1 MKIMLPKIGDKIQ
14 YIEDR
19 NSIVLVGANGA
30 GKTRM
35 SVWIE
40 ENNKNINVHRIS
52 AQKSLN
58 MPASVKISEISS
70 SFEKLKY
77 GLNSDDKQWLDD
89 NGKRGYRWGGA
100 PAIHMLDDFES
111 LMEYLMTEYSDI
123 SIEYRTEH
131 KAGNTSFDKKTK
143 LDIICKIWQ
152 NVIEHRK
159 LKISTGKV
167 EVFPIGKDKE
177 KYNGKEMSDG
187 ERAIF
192 YFIAEVMCADDNSLI
207 IIDEP
212 ENHLHK
218 SILVKLWNAIEKA
231 KTNCMFLYITHD
243 LDFAVS
249 RENSQLVWVKSMDK
263 IDEWTYELIG
273 DNDNIPNAVYLEIL
287 GSRQKVLLVEGEFNS
302 IDKRLYSKIYP
313 EYNIIPVHSC
323 YKVIEITKSYNA
335 SGNLHYKE
343 VVGIIDRDR
352 RSENE
357 LQALKNSKIYSP
369 DVAEVENL
377 FLLEDVIRAVSLKLK
392 MDNEIN
398 TIIETVKKGV
408 FKYLKDNI
416 ECQALLFTKQEYK
429 NIINTIQN
437 KKSNSLTEY
446 QNNINQIPN
455 NYRIQELY
463 TQYENELQSIWKRQ
477 DYLMAL
483 KLINGKDLID
493 HSGILGAFK
502 FKKKGYIEFVLSIL
516 DDDNKNNRDEND
528 SNVSQNLLEAL
539 RQHMSLN

>member
-1 MKIMLPKIGDKIQ
+1 MKIILPKLDNVESV
-14 YIEDR
+14 IENR
-19 NSIVLVGANGA
+19 TSIVLVGANGA

-40 ENNKNINVHRIS
+40 ENNKEINVHRIS

-77 GLNSDDKQWLDD
+77 GSNSDDKQWLAD
-89 NGKRGYRWGGA
+89 NGKRDYRWGGA

-111 LMEYLMTEYSDI
+111 LMEYLMTEYSDT
-123 SIEYRTEH
+123 SIEYRIEH
-131 KAGNTSFDKKTK
+131 KSGKINFDNETK
-143 LDIICKIWQ
+143 LDIICKIWKE
-152 NVIEHRK
+152 VIEHRK

-167 EVFPIGKDKE
+167 EVFPIDNDKE

-231 KTNCMFLYITHD
+231 KANCMFLYITHD
-243 LDFAVS
+243 LDFALS
-249 RENSQLVWVKSMDK
+249 RENSQIVWVKSMDK
-263 IDEWTYELIG
+263 IDEWMYELIA

-287 GSRQKVLLVEGEFNS
+287 GSRQKVLLVEGESNS

-313 EYNIIPVHSC
+313 EYNVIPVHSC

-335 SGNLHYKE
+335 LDNLHYNE

-352 RSENE
+352 RSEKE
-357 LQALKNSKIYSP
+357 LQVLKNSKIYSP
-369 DVAEVENL
+369 NVAEVENL
-377 FLLEDVIRAVSLKLK
+377 FLLEDVIKAVCLKLK
-392 MDNEIN
+392 RVDEIN
-398 TIIETVKKGV
+398 TIIEAAKRGV
-408 FKYLKDNI
+408 FEYLENNI
-416 ECQALLFTKQEYK
+416 EHQALLFTKQEYM
-429 NIINTIQN
+429 NTINKIQN
-437 KKSNSLTEY
+437 KKCVTIIDY
-446 QNNINQIPN
+446 KNNINQIPN
-455 NYRIQELY
+455 IDRIQELY
-463 TQYENELQSIWKRQ
+463 TKHENELRLICKNQ

-483 KLINGKDLID
+483 KLINGKNLID

-502 FKKKGYIEFVLSIL
+502 FKKKEYIEFVLSIL
-516 DDDNKNNRDEND
+516 DDDNKKNKDENGNNI
-528 SNVSQNLLEAL
+528 SEKLSEAF
-539 RQHMSLN
+539 RQHVALN